1 MSKPVLERYSEW
13 KRTRAPH
20 GQFWI
25 YFGAA
30 TFFNFGFSVF
40 FFLFNIYLLGFGL
53 NERSLGLIGSAMAVG
68 TLCGTIPAG
77 IAAQRFGLRWT
88 LGGGVALACIASI
101 LRVIFTAPQEAIPL
115 AVVGGVG
122 LCTWGVCLSPAVAS
136 LTSEQQRPT
145 AFSITFASGI
155 GMAGVGAFAAG
166 HLPAWIT
173 SLTRPALSPSESE
186 RYALLL
192 GIAVSALALIP
203 LSRLTLQPAAPH
215 VRLVRPTT
223 PFLRRFLPAMGVWAF
238 VTGAFPPFANV
249 FFVHHLGLSLQAMG
263 SVFSFSQLVQ
273 FAAILAAPLMIRRT
287 GLRNGILLTQLA
299 TASMLFALARVENVS
314 FAGWM
319 YWGYMAFQCMS
330 EPGIYGLLMDR
341 VPAADRS
348 GASSYTFFVSAGTQ
362 IVASTA
368 VGILIV
374 RFSYSAVLYGI
385 AALAVVASWMF
396 RGLRPDVTARP

>member
-1 MSKPVLERYSEW
+1 MSTILLRWSEW
-13 KRTRAPH
+13 KTTRAPQ

-25 YFGAA
+25 YFVAA
-30 TFFNFGFSVF
+30 IFFNFGFSVF
-40 FFLFNIYLLGFGL
+40 FFLFNIYLVGFGL
-53 NERSLGLIGSAMAVG
+53 DERSLGIIGSAMAVG

-88 LGGGVALACIASI
+88 LGGGVALACIASV
-101 LRVIFTAPQEAIPL
+101 LRVIFVAPQAAIPL
-115 AVVGGVG
+115 AVVSGIG

-136 LTSEQQRPT
+136 LTSEEQRPT
-145 AFSITFASGI
+145 AFSLTFASGI

-166 HLPAWIT
+166 HLPGWIT
-173 SLTRPALSPSESE
+173 SLASRVLSPTQSE

-192 GIAVSALALIP
+192 GIAVSAISLVP
-203 LSRLTLQPAAPH
+203 LTRLTLQPAAPH
-215 VRLVRPTT
+215 ARLVRPTS

-249 FFVHHLGLSLQAMG
+249 FFVHHLGLSLEAMG

-273 FAAILAAPLMIRRT
+273 FAAILAAPLLFRRT
-287 GLRNGILLTQLA
+287 GLRNGILFTQLA
-299 TASMLFALARVENVS
+299 TASMLVALARVENVS

-319 YWGYMAFQCMS
+319 YWGYMAFQCMN

-341 VPAADRS
+341 VPEADRS
-348 GASSYTFFVSAGTQ
+348 GASSYTFFVSAGSQ

-368 VGILIV
+368 VGMLIV
-374 RFSYSAVLYGI
+374 RFSYSTVLYGI
-385 AALAVVASWMF
+385 AALAVLASLMF
-396 RGLRPDVTARP
+396 RSLRADVTAHP